1 MQEAKY
7 QIKNWKKWKAT
18 KYLLIQTKLS
28 NEDTLEKINKFLSLE
43 FLEMLEK
50 FYRI

>member
-1 MQEAKY
+1 MAKVEY
-7 QIKNWKKWKAT
+7 EKGRF
-18 KYLLIQTKLS
+18 LS